1 MSCRALGVVAVL
13 AFAAAVRAA
22 DAPEAFGSVGYLKAY
37 LDEPGQVAAGGGLRI
52 PLAGRLSVRP
62 EYLISSDSTYAHQ
75 FFLGNMTYDLM
86 ADRGKRVVPYAIG
99 GVGLVNTREK
109 TISYSSRNGL
119 ALGGFGFRL
128 NIGDLITISTE
139 IRAGNKAFPLATI
152 HIGIRLSRSR

>member
-13 AFAAAVRAA
+13 ALAAAVHAA
-22 DAPEAFGSVGYLKAY
+22 DAPEVFGSVGYLKAY

-52 PLAGRLSVRP
+52 PLASRLSVRP

-86 ADRGKRVVPYAIG
+86 EDREKRVVPYLIG
-99 GVGLVNTREK
+99 GVGLVNTKEK
-109 TISYSSRNGL
+109 RISYSSRNGL

-152 HIGIRLSRSR
+152 HIGIRLSRNR

>member
-52 PLAGRLSVRP
+52 PLASRLSVRP

-86 ADRGKRVVPYAIG
+86 EEREKRVVPYVIG
-99 GVGLVNTREK
+99 GVGMVNTKEK
-109 TISYSSRNGL
+109 RISYTSRNGL
-119 ALGGFGFRL
+119 ALGGLGFRL

>member
-1 MSCRALGVVAVL
+1 MSQ
-13 AFAAAVRAA
+13 
-22 DAPEAFGSVGYLKAY
+22 E
-37 LDEPGQVAAGGGLRI
+37 QVAAGGGVRI
-52 PLAGRLSVRP
+52 PLASRLSVRP

-86 ADRGKRVVPYAIG
+86 EDRGKRVVPYVIG

-109 TISYSSRNGL
+109 RISYSSRNGL

>member
-1 MSCRALGVVAVL
+1 MSCRALGVVALLVL
-13 AFAAAVRAA
+13 STAVHAA
-22 DAPEAFGSVGYLKAY
+22 DAPEVFGSVGYLKAY

-52 PLAGRLSVRP
+52 PLASRLSVRP

-86 ADRGKRVVPYAIG
+86 EDREKRVVPYLIG
-99 GVGLVNTREK
+99 GVGLVNTKEK
-109 TISYSSRNGL
+109 RISYSSRNGL

-152 HIGIRLSRSR
+152 HIGIRLSRNR

>member
-1 MSCRALGVVAVL
+1 ML
-13 AFAAAVRAA
+13 AFAAAGRAA
-22 DAPEAFGSVGYLKAY
+22 DAPEVFGSVGNLKAY

-52 PLAGRLSVRP
+52 PLASRLSVRP

-86 ADRGKRVVPYAIG
+86 EDREKRVVPYLIG
-99 GVGLVNTREK
+99 GVGLVNTKEK
-109 TISYSSRNGL
+109 RISYSSRNGL

-152 HIGIRLSRSR
+152 HIGIRLSRNR